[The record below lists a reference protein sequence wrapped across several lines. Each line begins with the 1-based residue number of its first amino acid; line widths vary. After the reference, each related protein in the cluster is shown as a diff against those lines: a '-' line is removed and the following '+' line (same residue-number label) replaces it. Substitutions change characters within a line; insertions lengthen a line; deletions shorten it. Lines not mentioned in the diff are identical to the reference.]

1 MTRLL
6 IGRFLAERPWQFA
19 LAVMLCA
26 LGMASAIAIVWLQ
39 STLERHARRQ
49 AEGIDIVVGAKG
61 SALQNV
67 LAAVYYLDVPNG
79 NISLTEVDA
88 LRANPQV
95 AKAIP
100 IGIGD
105 SVGGARIVGS
115 TDEFIPFYGGTLAAG
130 VLASAPMDAVIG
142 AGVARRTKL
151 KLGDNFVGAHGLG
164 LGLGGGGDAHDAF
177 PYRVVGILNPTGRVI
192 DETVVTP
199 LESVWLVHEA
209 HGGAAAAN
217 GGAAAA
223 NGTSTAV
230 SVSVNREATFALIQ
244 ATGPIGVATLPR
256 LINARPGLQAAVPA
270 LESARLLASFNWVA
284 LLVKAF
290 AGILVAAAM
299 ASLLGALLQ
308 ALARRE
314 PDLALL
320 RAMGATR
327 RTLACLVLGESLALI
342 TVATLV
348 AGGLLALA
356 AWLFQAFALPGV
368 EIDAIDGFLYGL
380 AGLAIAAMLA
390 ALATIPVLRRC
401 LSIDVAAQLSSR

>member
-1 MTRLL
+1 MTFLL
-6 IGRFLAERPWQFA
+6 IRRFLAERPWQFA

-39 STLERHARRQ
+39 SVLEQHARRQ
-49 AEGIDIVVGAKG
+49 AAGIDIVVGAKG

-79 NISLTEVDA
+79 NITLKEVDA

-105 SVGGARIVGS
+105 SVAGARIVGT
-115 TDEFIPFYGGTLAAG
+115 TDEFIPFYGGTLASG
-130 VLASAPMDAVIG
+130 TLPTAPMDAVIG
-142 AGVARRTKL
+142 AGVARRTQL
-151 KLGDNFVGAHGLG
+151 KLGDSFVGAHGLG
-164 LGLGGGGDAHDAF
+164 DTGDAHDSY

-199 LESVWLVHEA
+199 LASVWLVHQGHSA
-209 HGGAAAAN
+209 
-217 GGAAAA
+217 
-223 NGTSTAV
+223 STEP
-230 SVSVNREATFALIQ
+230 EATFALIQ
-244 ATGPIGVATLPR
+244 AKGPIGIATLPR

-270 LESARLLASFNWVA
+270 LESARLLTSFNWVA
-284 LLVKAF
+284 LVVKVF

-327 RTLACLVLGESLALI
+327 GRLAGLMLGESLLLI
-342 TVATLV
+342 AVAAVV
-348 AGGLLALA
+348 AGGMVALT
-356 AWLFQAFALPGV
+356 AWSFHTFALPGV
-368 EIDAIDGFLYGL
+368 VIAAGDGFLFVL
-380 AGLAIAAMLA
+380 AGLAIAALLA

>member
-1 MTRLL
+1 MTFLL
-6 IGRFLAERPWQFA
+6 IRRFLVDRPWQFA

-26 LGMASAIAIVWLQ
+26 LGMASAVSIVWLQ
-39 STLERHARRQ
+39 SVLEQHARRQ
-49 AEGIDIVVGAKG
+49 AQGIDIVVGAKG

-79 NISLTEVDA
+79 NISLKDVDA

-105 SVGGARIVGS
+105 SVGGARIVGT
-115 TDEFIPFYGGTLAAG
+115 TDEFIPFYGGTLASGTFA
-130 VLASAPMDAVIG
+130 VAPMDAVIG
-142 AGVARRTKL
+142 AGVARRSKL
-151 KLGDNFVGAHGLG
+151 KLGDSFVGAHGLG
-164 LGLGGGGDAHDAF
+164 ETGDAHDSY

-209 HGGAAAAN
+209 HDEKSATAN
-217 GGAAAA
+217 GE
-223 NGTSTAV
+223 
-230 SVSVNREATFALIQ
+230 REATFALIQ
-244 ATGPIGVATLPR
+244 AKGPIGVATLPR
-256 LINARPGLQAAVPA
+256 LINARAGLQAAVPA
-270 LESARLLASFNWVA
+270 LESARLLTSFNWVA
-284 LLVKAF
+284 LVVKVF
-290 AGILVAAAM
+290 AGILVIAAM

-327 RTLACLVLGESLALI
+327 GTLAGLMLGESLVLISVAAFVGGAL
-342 TVATLV
+342 V
-348 AGGLLALA
+348 ALA
-356 AWLFQAFALPGV
+356 AWSFQTFALPGV
-368 EIDAIDGFLYGL
+368 VIDAGEGLLYLL
-380 AGLAIAAMLA
+380 AGLAIAATLA
-390 ALATIPVLRRC
+390 ALATIPPLRRC

>member
-1 MTRLL
+1 MIFTL
-6 IGRFLAERPWQFA
+6 IRRFLADRPWQFA
-19 LAVMLCA
+19 LAVTLCA

-39 STLERHARRQ
+39 SVLEQHARRQ

-79 NISLTEVDA
+79 NISLKEVDA

-100 IGIGD
+100 IAIGD
-105 SVGGARIVGS
+105 SVGGARIVGT
-115 TDEFIPFYGGTLAAG
+115 TDEFIPFYGGTLASGALP
-130 VLASAPMDAVIG
+130 VALMDAVIG
-142 AGVARRTKL
+142 AGVARRTHL

-164 LGLGGGGDAHDAF
+164 ESGDAHDSY
-177 PYRVVGILNPTGRVI
+177 PYRVVGILNATGRVI

-199 LESVWLVHEA
+199 LESVWLVHEGHSA
-209 HGGAAAAN
+209 
-217 GGAAAA
+217 
-223 NGTSTAV
+223 STEP
-230 SVSVNREATFALIQ
+230 EATFALIQ
-244 ATGPIGVATLPR
+244 AKGPIGVATLPR

-270 LESARLLASFNWVA
+270 LESARLLTSFNWVA
-284 LLVKAF
+284 WLVKVF
-290 AGILVAAAM
+290 AAILVIAAM

-327 RTLACLVLGESLALI
+327 GTLAGLMLGESLVLI
-342 TVATLV
+342 SVAAIV
-348 AGGLLALA
+348 AGGLVALA
-356 AWLFQAFALPGV
+356 AWSFQTFALPGV
-368 EIDAIDGFLYGL
+368 VIDAGEGFLYGV
-380 AGLAIAAMLA
+380 AGLGIAAMLA
-390 ALATIPVLRRC
+390 ALATIPALYRC